1 MLNIHKPFH
10 QKYRPLNLDELVGQE
25 FISITLKQALI
36 SQKIA
41 PAYLFN
47 GPRGTGKTSSARIFA
62 KSLNCLTSKQPTPN
76 PCGKCELCIQIAEG
90 NALDIIEIDAASNT
104 GVENIREII
113 DRARFAPTQAR
124 WKVYVIDEC
133 HMLSTAASNALLKT
147 IEEPPERVIF
157 ILATTNPE
165 RVINTI
171 QSRCQKF
178 DFKRISSNTIFHNLS
193 AIAKKESIKFEDQAL
208 KLIAKRSNGGMRDAQ
223 SLLDQLSL
231 LPNGI
236 TAKNVQSLLGEV
248 SENDL
253 TDLINAL
260 INNEPESLLI
270 SCNNLYNAG
279 NEPNEILVGLLN
291 ITRDLLLKTLNNNY
305 SEMYY
310 TSIEFQNEL
319 NKFSYKIS
327 KNRIIDWHNKLK
339 NVDYQIKTSDNPRLW
354 LEIHLTSLLEENI
367 NKTIINKKE
376 LINKQVIS
384 DDNRNHNESG
394 NFNKKELINKQVI
407 SEDNK
412 NHNESGDFNKKEL
425 INKQV
430 ISEDNKNH
438 NESGDFNKKELINKQ
453 VISEDNKNH
462 NESGDFNKKELIN
475 NQDINQNSKN
485 DNQTDYLKEKWDL
498 ILSKLELPSTK
509 MLLSQQAEL
518 ASIDSNEVLIA
529 LSPNWENMIKSRKV
543 IIENAIKKVFGDK
556 VKLNFSSKKIN
567 ITKTAK
573 LQEKEIKK
581 LNDNK
586 QKESTGF
593 QNSPSP
599 TNKPKTEFYDNSS
612 KNLANFFNG
621 EIIDLDE

>member
-62 KSLNCLTSKQPTPN
+62 KSLNCLSSEQPTPN

-147 IEEPPERVIF
+147 IEEPPERVVF

-193 AIAKKESIKFEDQAL
+193 AIANKESIKFEDQAL

-231 LPNGI
+231 LPNGV
-236 TAKNVQSLLGEV
+236 TTKNVQSLLGEV

-260 INNEPESLLI
+260 INNQPESLLI
-270 SCNNLYNAG
+270 SCNNLYDAG

-327 KNRIIDWHNKLK
+327 KNRIIEWHNKLK

-384 DDNRNHNESG
+384 
-394 NFNKKELINKQVI
+394 
-407 SEDNK
+407 EDNK
-412 NHNESGDFNKKEL
+412 NQNESGDFNKKEL

-430 ISEDNKNH
+430 ISEDNKN
-438 NESGDFNKKELINKQ
+438 Q
-453 VISEDNKNH
+453 

-485 DNQTDYLKEKWDL
+485 DNQTDYLKEKWEL

-586 QKESTGF
+586 EKQSTGF

>member
-1 MLNIHKPFH
+1 MLNIHKPYH
-10 QKYRPLNLDELVGQE
+10 QKYRPRMLDELVGQE

-62 KSLNCLTSKQPTPN
+62 KSLNCLSSEQPTPN
-76 PCGKCELCIQIAEG
+76 PCGKCELCIQIADG

-147 IEEPPERVIF
+147 IEEPPKRVVF

-178 DFKRISSNTIFHNLS
+178 DFKRISSNTIFNNLS
-193 AIAKKESIKFEDQAL
+193 DIANKESIKFEDQAL

-231 LPNGI
+231 LPNGV
-236 TAKNVQSLLGEV
+236 TTKNVQNLLGEV

-253 TDLINAL
+253 TNLINAL
-260 INNEPESLLI
+260 INNEPESLLV
-270 SCNNLYNAG
+270 SCNNLYDAG
-279 NEPNEILVGLLN
+279 NEPHEILVGLLN

-305 SEMYY
+305 SDMYY
-310 TSIEFQNEL
+310 TSIDFQNEL
-319 NKFSYKIS
+319 NKFSYSIS
-327 KNRIIDWHNKLK
+327 KNRIIEWHSKLK

-354 LEIHLTSLLEENI
+354 LEIHLTSLLEKNDNENI
-367 NKTIINKKE
+367 VNNVK
-376 LINKQVIS
+376 
-384 DDNRNHNESG
+384 
-394 NFNKKELINKQVI
+394 
-407 SEDNK
+407 NK
-412 NHNESGDFNKKEL
+412 NVN
-425 INKQV
+425 INHT
-430 ISEDNKNH
+430 N
-438 NESGDFNKKELINKQ
+438 IN
-453 VISEDNKNH
+453 NR
-462 NESGDFNKKELIN
+462 ELIN
-475 NQDINQNSKN
+475 NQVISDNNKNQNESETLKRELINNQNTNKNSKHDHQN
-485 DNQTDYLKEKWDL
+485 HYLKEKWEL

-543 IIENAIKKVFGDK
+543 IIENAVKKIFGDE

-567 ITKTAK
+567 INNTTKS
-573 LQEKEIKK
+573 KEQVIKK
-581 LNDNK
+581 LNEN
-586 QKESTGF
+586 QERQSTNF
-593 QNSPSP
+593 QNPLPSS
-599 TNKPKTEFYDNSS
+599 NKPQTESYDNSS

>member
-62 KSLNCLTSKQPTPN
+62 KSLNCLSSKQPTPN

-147 IEEPPERVIF
+147 IEEPPERVVF

-193 AIAKKESIKFEDQAL
+193 AIANKESIKFEDQAL

-231 LPNGI
+231 LPNGV
-236 TAKNVQSLLGEV
+236 TTKNVQNLLGEV

-270 SCNNLYNAG
+270 SCNNLYDAG

-305 SEMYY
+305 SEIYY

-327 KNRIIDWHNKLK
+327 KNRIIEWHNKLK

-367 NKTIINKKE
+367 NQTII
-376 LINKQVIS
+376 
-384 DDNRNHNESG
+384 
-394 NFNKKELINKQVI
+394 NKKELINKQVI

-412 NHNESGDFNKKEL
+412 THNESGN
-425 INKQV
+425 
-430 ISEDNKNH
+430 
-438 NESGDFNKKELINKQ
+438 
-453 VISEDNKNH
+453 
-462 NESGDFNKKELIN
+462 FNKKELIN

-485 DNQTDYLKEKWDL
+485 DNQTDYLKEKWEL

-573 LQEKEIKK
+573 LQDKVIKK
-581 LNDNK
+581 LNDNNEK
-586 QKESTGF
+586 QSTGF

-599 TNKPKTEFYDNSS
+599 TNKPKPESYNNSP

>member
-10 QKYRPLNLDELVGQE
+10 QKYRPLNLDELDGQE

-62 KSLNCLTSKQPTPN
+62 KSLNCLSSKQPTPN

-147 IEEPPERVIF
+147 IEEPPEKVVF

-178 DFKRISSNTIFHNLS
+178 DFKRISSNTIFNNLS
-193 AIAKKESIKFEDQAL
+193 AIANKESIKFEDQAL

-231 LPNGI
+231 LPNGV
-236 TAKNVQSLLGEV
+236 TTKNVRSLLGEV

-260 INNEPESLLI
+260 INNQPESLLI
-270 SCNNLYNAG
+270 SCNNLYDAG

-310 TSIEFQNEL
+310 TSIEFQDEL
-319 NKFSYKIS
+319 NKFSYNIS

-367 NKTIINKKE
+367 NQSI
-376 LINKQVIS
+376 
-384 DDNRNHNESG
+384 
-394 NFNKKELINKQVI
+394 FNKKELINNQDI
-407 SEDNK
+407 NQ
-412 NHNESGDFNKKEL
+412 NESGDFNKKEL
-425 INKQV
+425 INNQ
-430 ISEDNKNH
+430 D
-438 NESGDFNKKELINKQ
+438 INQ
-453 VISEDNKNH
+453 

-485 DNQTDYLKEKWDL
+485 DNQTDYLKEKWEL

-518 ASIDSNEVLIA
+518 ASFDSNEVLIA

-573 LQEKEIKK
+573 LQDKVIKK
-581 LNDNK
+581 LNDNNEK
-586 QKESTGF
+586 QSTAF

-599 TNKPKTEFYDNSS
+599 TNKPKPESYNNSP

>member
-62 KSLNCLTSKQPTPN
+62 KSLNCLSSKQPTPN

-147 IEEPPERVIF
+147 IEEPPEKVVF

-178 DFKRISSNTIFHNLS
+178 DFKRISSNTIFNNLS
-193 AIAKKESIKFEDQAL
+193 AIANKESIKFEDQAL

-231 LPNGI
+231 LPNGV
-236 TAKNVQSLLGEV
+236 TTKNVRSLLGEV

-260 INNEPESLLI
+260 INNQPESLLI
-270 SCNNLYNAG
+270 SCNNLYDAG

-310 TSIEFQNEL
+310 TSIEFQDEL
-319 NKFSYKIS
+319 NKFSYNIS

-339 NVDYQIKTSDNPRLW
+339 NVGYQIKTSDNPRLW

-367 NKTIINKKE
+367 NQSI
-376 LINKQVIS
+376 
-384 DDNRNHNESG
+384 
-394 NFNKKELINKQVI
+394 FNKKELINNQ
-407 SEDNK
+407 D
-412 NHNESGDFNKKEL
+412 
-425 INKQV
+425 INQ
-430 ISEDNKNH
+430 
-438 NESGDFNKKELINKQ
+438 
-453 VISEDNKNH
+453 

-485 DNQTDYLKEKWDL
+485 DNQTDYLKEKWEL

-573 LQEKEIKK
+573 LQDKVIKK
-581 LNDNK
+581 LNDNNEK
-586 QKESTGF
+586 QSTAF

-599 TNKPKTEFYDNSS
+599 TNKPKPESYNNSP

>member
-62 KSLNCLTSKQPTPN
+62 KSLNCLSSEQPTPN

-147 IEEPPERVIF
+147 IEEPPERVVF

-193 AIAKKESIKFEDQAL
+193 AIANKESIKFEDQAL

-231 LPNGI
+231 LPNGV
-236 TAKNVQSLLGEV
+236 TTKNVQSLLGEV

-260 INNEPESLLI
+260 INNQPESLLI
-270 SCNNLYNAG
+270 SCNNLYDAG

-319 NKFSYKIS
+319 NKFSYNIS

-367 NKTIINKKE
+367 NQTII
-376 LINKQVIS
+376 
-384 DDNRNHNESG
+384 
-394 NFNKKELINKQVI
+394 NKKELINKQVI

-412 NHNESGDFNKKEL
+412 N
-425 INKQV
+425 Q
-430 ISEDNKNH
+430 
-438 NESGDFNKKELINKQ
+438 
-453 VISEDNKNH
+453 

-485 DNQTDYLKEKWDL
+485 DNQTDYLKEKWEL

-573 LQEKEIKK
+573 LQDKVIKK
-581 LNDNK
+581 LNDNNEK
-586 QKESTGF
+586 QSTGF

-599 TNKPKTEFYDNSS
+599 TNKPKPESYNNSP

>member
-10 QKYRPLNLDELVGQE
+10 QKYRPRNLDELVGQE
-25 FISITLKQALI
+25 FISTTLKQALI

-62 KSLNCLTSKQPTPN
+62 KSLNCLSSEQPTPN
-76 PCGKCELCIQIAEG
+76 PCGKCELCIQIADG

-147 IEEPPERVIF
+147 IEEPPAKVVF

-178 DFKRISSNTIFHNLS
+178 EFKRISSISIFQHLS
-193 AIAKKESIKFEDQAL
+193 KIANKESIKYEDQAL

-236 TAKNVQSLLGEV
+236 TTHNVQNLLGEV

-253 TDLINAL
+253 TSLINAL
-260 INNEPESLLI
+260 IHNDPKSLLI
-270 SCNNLYNAG
+270 SCNNLYDSG

-291 ITRDLLLKTLNNNY
+291 ITRDLLLKTINNAY
-305 SEMYY
+305 SDIFY
-310 TSIEFQNEL
+310 TSIDFQNEL
-319 NKFSYKIS
+319 SQFSRNIDKS
-327 KNRIIDWHNKLK
+327 RILDWHNKLK

-354 LEIHLTSLLEENI
+354 LEIHLTSLIEKHGKANYLNSEKNNQVVI
-367 NKTIINKKE
+367 NKNELENLNNTE
-376 LINKQVIS
+376 LINKEVVSSNIK
-384 DDNRNHNESG
+384 NENELNDPNNTG
-394 NFNKKELINKQVI
+394 LINKKIV
-407 SEDNK
+407 STNPK
-412 NHNESGDFNKKEL
+412 NSC
-425 INKQV
+425 
-430 ISEDNKNH
+430 
-438 NESGDFNKKELINKQ
+438 
-453 VISEDNKNH
+453 
-462 NESGDFNKKELIN
+462 
-475 NQDINQNSKN
+475 DIE
-485 DNQTDYLKEKWDL
+485 EKWKL
-498 ILSKLELPSTK
+498 ILSKLELPSTR

-518 ASIDSNEVLIA
+518 ISIDEDEIVIG
-529 LSPNWENMIKSRKV
+529 LSPNWENMIKSRKA
-543 IIENAIKKVFGDK
+543 IIQNAVQKVFGDQI
-556 VKLNFSSKKIN
+556 KLNFSNKKVNISESEKSAEEVIKNLNEKNLNQKIDFSKSN
-567 ITKTAK
+567 SK
-573 LQEKEIKK
+573 LENPQETP
-581 LNDNK
+581 NNNGS
-586 QKESTGF
+586 Q
-593 QNSPSP
+593 
-599 TNKPKTEFYDNSS
+599 
-612 KNLANFFNG
+612 NLANFFNG
-621 EIIDLDE
+621 EIINLDE

>member
-62 KSLNCLTSKQPTPN
+62 KSLNCLSSKQPTPN

-147 IEEPPERVIF
+147 IEEPPEKVVF

-178 DFKRISSNTIFHNLS
+178 DFKRISSNTIFNNLS
-193 AIAKKESIKFEDQAL
+193 AIANKESIKFEDQAL

-231 LPNGI
+231 LPNGV
-236 TAKNVQSLLGEV
+236 TTKNVQSLLGEV

-260 INNEPESLLI
+260 INNQPESLLI
-270 SCNNLYNAG
+270 SCNNLYDAG

-310 TSIEFQNEL
+310 TSIEFQDEL
-319 NKFSYKIS
+319 NKFSYNIS

-384 DDNRNHNESG
+384 EDNKNHNESG
-394 NFNKKELINKQVI
+394 NFNKR
-407 SEDNK
+407 
-412 NHNESGDFNKKEL
+412 
-425 INKQV
+425 
-430 ISEDNKNH
+430 
-438 NESGDFNKKELINKQ
+438 
-453 VISEDNKNH
+453 
-462 NESGDFNKKELIN
+462 ELIN

-485 DNQTDYLKEKWDL
+485 DNQTDYLKEKWEL

-518 ASIDSNEVLIA
+518 ASFDSNEVLIA

-573 LQEKEIKK
+573 LQDKVIKK
-581 LNDNK
+581 LNDNNEK
-586 QKESTGF
+586 QSTAF

-599 TNKPKTEFYDNSS
+599 TNKPKPESYNNSP